1 MAHSSVTC
9 LHQNVK
15 LLDEVAVYCFSNRT
29 GRKQTTLKFQNDT
42 CNVRTPRSVPT
53 VEVSMNTKHCHT
65 ESTGWEL
72 SRKEQQYSNAFL
84 CWSTHRVLETHCVG
98 AEVHLHTFSISV
110 VDGSD
115 RKLPTWRKGRR
126 YAFQFASHSDVT
138 TTTNPLQYKHITDLQ
153 CNYEAHFSALPR
165 AKIFSTATVTLHCD
179 RSASRVTISGSL
191 LSHLR
196 QVRNPAQ
203 LFVQG

>member
-1 MAHSSVTC
+1 MSH
-9 LHQNVK
+9 LK
-15 LLDEVAVYCFSNRT
+15 K
-29 GRKQTTLKFQNDT
+29 GTLKFQIET
-42 CNVRTPRSVPT
+42 CNVGTARSVPT

-72 SRKEQQYSNAFL
+72 SRKEQQHSKTLL
-84 CWSTHRVLETHCVG
+84 CWSTHRVLQTHCVG

-115 RKLPTWRKGRR
+115 RKLPIWRNGRR
-126 YAFQFASHSDVT
+126 YAFQLASHSDAT
-138 TTTNPLQYKHITDLQ
+138 TTTNPLRYKHITDLP
-153 CNYEAHFSALPR
+153 CNYEVHFSALPR

-179 RSASRVTISGSL
+179 RSASRVTISGPP